1 MFKKKISIII
11 SKRLFATIL
20 AFFSIILT
28 ISAQSNLNNGDYKV
42 DTVVI
47 DPGHGGKDPGTSG
60 KYVNEKDIVL
70 SIALKLGEY
79 IQTRLAN
86 VEVIYTRTTDEY
98 ITLHERA
105 NIANSNNADLF
116 ISVHANGMPG
126 TAAAA
131 AAAAGTET
139 YVLGLH
145 RAEENFEVA
154 KRENSVILLE
164 EDYSTR
170 YEGFDP
176 NSPETYI
183 MLALMQ
189 KVYFGHSI
197 HFAQYV
203 QDQFRERAMR
213 TDRGVKQQGILV
225 LAQSAMP
232 AVLVEVGFLTNPVEE
247 QYLMSESGQDYI
259 ASAIFRAFREYRNSI
274 ESRNIIAQLNNSGS
288 PYNYDEINSESSE
301 NEMLNQDDENNPGLN
316 PDSSENNTYKIVKRN
331 PDIFFKVQITAST
344 HRIPLTSEVFRDFGE
359 IQEFHISDIYKYA
372 VGNKQTY
379 EEIVEY
385 SKSVKTRFPDAFVIA
400 VKEDKIIPLSKAL
413 KEFKNN

>member
-11 SKRLFATIL
+11 SKRSFATIL
-20 AFFSIILT
+20 AFFTIILI
-28 ISAQSNLNNGDYKV
+28 ISGQSNLNNDDYRV
-42 DTVVI
+42 DTIVI

-60 KYVNEKDIVL
+60 IYVNEKDIVL

-86 VEVIYTRTTDEY
+86 VKVIYTRTTDEY
-98 ITLHERA
+98 VPLHERA
-105 NIANSNNADLF
+105 NIANSHNADLY
-116 ISVHANGMPG
+116 ISIHANGMPG
-126 TAAAA
+126 KNDAF
-131 AAAAGTET
+131 GTET

-164 EDYSTR
+164 DDYSTR

-176 NSPETYI
+176 HSPETYI

-197 HFAQYV
+197 NFAKYV
-203 QDQFRERAMR
+203 QDQFRERAQR
-213 TDRGVKQQGILV
+213 KDRGVKQQGLLV

-232 AVLVEVGFLTNPVEE
+232 AVLIEVGFLTNPVEE
-247 QYLMSESGQDYI
+247 QYLISETGQDYI
-259 ASAIFRAFREYRNSI
+259 ASAIFRAFREYKNTI
-274 ESRNIIAQLNNSGS
+274 ESGNIITQLNNSGGLH
-288 PYNYDEINSESSE
+288 YYDSLSYESYE
-301 NEMLNQDDENNPGLN
+301 NETINQDNKENPG
-316 PDSSENNTYKIVKRN
+316 PDSHNPEDITYKIVKRN

-344 HRIPLTSEVFRDFGE
+344 SRIPLNSDVFEDFSE
-359 IQEFHISDIYKYA
+359 IQEFYISDIYKYA
-372 VGNKQTY
+372 VGKKQTY
-379 EEIVEY
+379 REIVEY

-400 VKEDKIIPLSKAL
+400 VKDDKIIPLSKAL
-413 KEFKNN
+413 KELKNN

>member
-20 AFFSIILT
+20 AFSFIILT
-28 ISAQSNLNNGDYKV
+28 ISAQSNLNNGDFKV

-60 KYVNEKDIVL
+60 KYVKEKDIVL

-79 IQTRLAN
+79 IETRMAN

-116 ISVHANGMPG
+116 ISIHANGMPG
-126 TAAAA
+126 GQAKAY
-131 AAAAGTET
+131 GTET
-139 YVLGLH
+139 FVLGLH

-176 NSPETYI
+176 DSPETYI

-197 HFAQYV
+197 HFAKYV

-213 TDRGVKQQGILV
+213 NDRGVKQQGILV

-232 AVLVEVGFLTNPVEE
+232 AVLVEVGFLTNPAEE
-247 QYLMSESGQDYI
+247 QYLMTETGQDYI

-274 ESRNIIAQLNNSGS
+274 ESRNIIAQLNNSGN
-288 PYNYDEINSESSE
+288 PYNNNEINSESSE
-301 NEMLNQDDENNPGLN
+301 DEMLNLDNGNNPDLN
-316 PDSSENNTYKIVKRN
+316 PDSSANFMYKIVKRN

-344 HRIPLTSEVFRDFGE
+344 RRIPLTSDVFKDFGE

-400 VKEDKIIPLSKAL
+400 VKDDKIIPLSKAL
-413 KEFKNN
+413 KESKNN

>member
-20 AFFSIILT
+20 AFFSIILI

-42 DTVVI
+42 DTVVL

-79 IQTRLAN
+79 IETRMAN
-86 VEVIYTRTTDEY
+86 VKVIYTRTTDEY
-98 ITLHERA
+98 VPLHERA

-116 ISVHANGMPG
+116 ISIHANGMPG
-126 TAAAA
+126 KAAAI
-131 AAAAGTET
+131 GTET
-139 YVLGLH
+139 FVLGLH

-197 HFAQYV
+197 YFAKYV
-203 QDQFRERAMR
+203 QDQFRERAQR
-213 TDRGVKQQGILV
+213 KDRGVKQQGILV

-232 AVLVEVGFLTNPVEE
+232 AVLVEVGFLTNPDEE
-247 QYLMSESGQDYI
+247 QYLMTETGQDYI

-274 ESRNIIAQLNNSGS
+274 ESRNIITQLNNSGK
-288 PYNYDEINSESSE
+288 PYNYDNLTSESSVDE
-301 NEMLNQDDENNPGLN
+301 ILNTYNEDKPGLN
-316 PDSSENNTYKIVKRN
+316 ADSTENMTYKIVKRN
-331 PDIFFKVQITAST
+331 PDIFFKVQITASA
-344 HRIPLTSEVFRDFGE
+344 HRIPITSDVFKDFSE
-359 IQEFHISDIYKYA
+359 IKEFHMSDIYKYA

-413 KEFKNN
+413 KELKNN

>member
-1 MFKKKISIII
+1 MYKKKISIII
-11 SKRLFATIL
+11 SKRSFATIL
-20 AFFSIILT
+20 AFFPIILI
-28 ISAQSNLNNGDYKV
+28 ISGQSHLNNDDYRV
-42 DTVVI
+42 DTIVI

-60 KYVNEKDIVL
+60 IYANEKDIVL

-79 IQTRLAN
+79 IETRLAN
-86 VEVIYTRTTDEY
+86 VKVIYTRTTDEY
-98 ITLHERA
+98 VPLHERA
-105 NIANSNNADLF
+105 NIANSHNADLY
-116 ISVHANGMPG
+116 ISIHANGMPG
-126 TAAAA
+126 KDDAY
-131 AAAAGTET
+131 GTET

-164 EDYSTR
+164 DDYSTR

-176 NSPETYI
+176 HSPETYI

-197 HFAQYV
+197 NFAKYV
-203 QDQFRERAMR
+203 QDQFRERAQR
-213 TDRGVKQQGILV
+213 KDRGVKQQGLLV

-232 AVLVEVGFLTNPVEE
+232 AVLIEVGFLTNPVEE
-247 QYLMSESGQDYI
+247 QYLISEAGQDYI
-259 ASAIFRAFREYRNSI
+259 ASAIFRAFREYKNTI
-274 ESRNIIAQLNNSGS
+274 ESGNIITQLNNSGGLHYYDS
-288 PYNYDEINSESSE
+288 LSYGSNEDEIINPD
-301 NEMLNQDDENNPGLN
+301 NNQNPT
-316 PDSSENNTYKIVKRN
+316 PDSDSSEDISYKIVKRN

-344 HRIPLTSEVFRDFGE
+344 NRIPLNSDFFENFSE
-359 IQEFHISDIYKYA
+359 IQEFYISDIYKYA
-372 VGNKQTY
+372 VGKKQTY

-413 KEFKNN
+413 KELKNN